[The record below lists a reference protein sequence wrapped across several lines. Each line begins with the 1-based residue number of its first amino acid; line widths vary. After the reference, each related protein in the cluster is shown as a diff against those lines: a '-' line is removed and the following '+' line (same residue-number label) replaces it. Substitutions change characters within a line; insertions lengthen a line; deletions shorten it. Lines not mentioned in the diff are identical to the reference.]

1 MNRQTKRLMAK
12 QEKAKGGSGGPP
24 SKGPPTGS
32 RRQPPPSAGGKKKR
46 TSPKQFLKEVRLELR
61 KVQWPTR
68 KELVAYTIVVFVS
81 VVVLTSYV
89 FGLDYLFSKAVLQVF
104 GG

>member
-12 QEKAKGGSGGPP
+12 QEEAKERQKASAKRPAPKRGA
-24 SKGPPTGS
+24 PTE
-32 RRQPPPSAGGKKKR
+32 KKKR
-46 TSPKQFLKEVRLELR
+46 TSISQFLKDVRVELK

-68 KELVAYTIVVFVS
+68 KELMAYTVVVFVS

-89 FGLDYLFSKAVLQVF
+89 FGLDFLFSKAVLRVF

>member
-12 QEKAKGGSGGPP
+12 QEKAKAAGSGRGSGGR
-24 SKGPPTGS
+24 K
-32 RRQPPPSAGGKKKR
+32 PPPPQAAAKKKR
-46 TSPKQFLKEVRLELR
+46 TGARQFLREVRQELK

-68 KELVAYTIVVFVS
+68 KELISYSVVVLVT
-81 VVVLTSYV
+81 VVVLTSFV
-89 FGLDYLFSKAVLQVF
+89 FVLDLLFSKAATQLF

>member
-12 QEKAKGGSGGPP
+12 QEKASAARKKAPV
-24 SKGPPTGS
+24 S
-32 RRQPPPSAGGKKKR
+32 RRPPQAAEKKQR
-46 TSPKQFLKEVRLELR
+46 VGARQFLKEVRLELK

-68 KELVAYTIVVFVS
+68 KELVAYTTVVLVT
-81 VVVLTSYV
+81 VVVLTTFV
-89 FGLDYLFSKAVLQVF
+89 FGLDLLFSKVVLKLF